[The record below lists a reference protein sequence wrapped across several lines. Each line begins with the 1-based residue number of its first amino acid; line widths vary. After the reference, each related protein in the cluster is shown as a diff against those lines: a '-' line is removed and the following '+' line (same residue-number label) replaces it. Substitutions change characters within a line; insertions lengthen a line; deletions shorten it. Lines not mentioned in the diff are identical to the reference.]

1 MAGSHV
7 MLKIRRMIDE
17 TCLPHTCTITHTH
30 NTELEYHA
38 ENAIDNVRRHCYR
51 FALTIGAV
59 MPNPRIEP
67 LKKFLAM
74 DPNDDVAWFGLG
86 KAYMDDGNFEEAAK
100 ALQQCITVKPTY
112 SAAYYGLAQSLQKLE
127 RLDECRTVCAT
138 GIDVSTK
145 NGDAMVTKNLEAL
158 KLSLPS

>member
-1 MAGSHV
+1 
-7 MLKIRRMIDE
+7 
-17 TCLPHTCTITHTH
+17 
-30 NTELEYHA
+30 
-38 ENAIDNVRRHCYR
+38 
-51 FALTIGAV
+51 

-67 LKKFLAM
+67 LKKVLAM

-100 ALQQCITVKPTY
+100 SLRQCVTVKPTY
-112 SAAYYGLAQSLQKLE
+112 SAAYLALAQSLQKLS

-158 KLSLPS
+158 TLSLPS